1 MYRDS
6 NENPSQLECGDER
19 HSGRSR
25 KRVSALR
32 SPITSNRVLC
42 SKTQEKPKSPET
54 TNASAADNSNK
65 EKNRKTRKR
74 KRRKQITANES
85 LGMKS
90 RLSIY

>member
-32 SPITSNRVLC
+32 SPITSSRVLC
-42 SKTQEKPKSPET
+42 SKAQEKPKSSET
-54 TNASAADNSNK
+54 TNASAAENSNK
-65 EKNRKTRKR
+65 RKEKK
-74 KRRKQITANES
+74 NEE
-85 LGMKS
+85 KKAEETDHCK
-90 RLSIY
+90 